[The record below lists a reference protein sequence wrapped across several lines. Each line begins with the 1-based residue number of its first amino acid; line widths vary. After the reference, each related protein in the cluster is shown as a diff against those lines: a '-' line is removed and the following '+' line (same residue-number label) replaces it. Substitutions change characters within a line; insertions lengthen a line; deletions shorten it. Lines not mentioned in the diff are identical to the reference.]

1 MNDLSREFENVIFI
15 IAEMDEKVLRNL
27 SCQTTNKSCR
37 LMTIFIAQQPYF
49 IFYTFY
55 TLQIIHHRTTSK
67 IKINR

>member
-37 LMTIFIAQQPYF
+37 LMTIELHPV
-49 IFYTFY
+49 
-55 TLQIIHHRTTSK
+55 K
-67 IKINR
+67 